1 MSEMDEAIQE
11 FLIESDENLS
21 QVEQDLLELETH
33 PDGSDILA
41 NIFRAVHTV
50 KGTCSFLGYSKL
62 ESLAHTGETLL
73 SLLRDGDITLTP
85 AIASALLKMV
95 DAIRQMLTCIQ
106 ETTVD
111 GEEEYGELKALLTEL
126 QKGDVAPSSQSDA
139 ASSDQVSEAPVDA
152 DQTTAEGEQV
162 VNEEPS
168 ADEVALSVSP
178 TAVAPVE
185 HASNAAVVEEKKEK
199 AAPSGDGKSQS
210 AVDANIRV
218 DVGLLDKLMNMVGE
232 LVLTRNQI
240 LQSPMILDDAAL
252 QTSSQR
258 LSLIT
263 SELQEGIMKTRMQ
276 PIGNIFGKF
285 PRVVR
290 DLSMNCGKQI
300 RVEMEGKETEL
311 DKTLIEAIKDPL
323 THLVRNSVDHG
334 IETPDVRQSNGKSS
348 EGILLLRAYHEGGQ
362 VNIEITDDGG
372 GINTQR
378 VAETGVKRGVVTQD
392 QIAKMSERE
401 LLNLIFMPGFSTA
414 EKVTN
419 VSGRGVG
426 MDVVRTN
433 IEKIGGTIDI
443 QAHLG
448 KGTTFKLKVPLT
460 LAIIPALIITTGH
473 ERFAIPQV
481 SLLELVR
488 LEGEQIKKFI
498 DTVHGASVCRLRG
511 TLLPLLHLGQIVGL
525 DVKESGSKN
534 PETMESPA
542 DASDAEAVENVV
554 NIVVLQADGQRFGL
568 VVDEINDTEEI
579 VVKPLS
585 KQLKGVPVF
594 AGATIMGDGRVA
606 LILDVLGLTNR
617 AGMTIQHTE
626 NSRIDQLEKGFDGI
640 GSRDTLLIV
649 KVGETGQLA
658 IPLTMVAR
666 LEEIKMAALEK
677 ACGKEVIQY
686 RGEILPIIQ
695 LCDVLSYQGT
705 PDADSGDALQ
715 MVVISHG
722 QRRIG
727 LVVDRIV
734 DIVDEHLQAKQGST
748 KPGILCSAVIQGHV
762 TDVLDVQQLILDYA
776 VLPAEESV
784 EAFIEDPVGEF
795 VGV

>member
-21 QVEQDLLELETH
+21 QVEQDLLELETN
-33 PDGSDILA
+33 PDGQDILA

-106 ETTVD
+106 ETTMD

-126 QKGDVAPSSQSDA
+126 QKGDA
-139 ASSDQVSEAPVDA
+139 ASSSESDSEIHDQIEEAPLNSDQMATDGEQVINEDQVSTEVDA
-152 DQTTAEGEQV
+152 D
-162 VNEEPS
+162 
-168 ADEVALSVSP
+168 VSP
-178 TAVAPVE
+178 TTVATDLTEAKAV
-185 HASNAAVVEEKKEK
+185 VVEEKKEK
-199 AAPSGDGKSQS
+199 AASAGDGKSQS

-334 IETPDVRQSNGKSS
+334 IESPEVRQANGKSP
-348 EGILLLRAYHEGGQ
+348 EGILLLRSYHEGGQ

-378 VAETGVKRGVVTQD
+378 VADTAVKRGVVAQD
-392 QIAKMSERE
+392 QIPKMSERE

-443 QAHLG
+443 QTDLG

-460 LAIIPALIITTGH
+460 LAIIPALIITTGQ

-511 TLLPLLHLGQIVGL
+511 TLLPLLHLNEIVGL
-525 DVKESGSKN
+525 SSAALQAQDPVLAES
-534 PETMESPA
+534 ES
-542 DASDAEAVENVV
+542 VEDESIEEVV
-554 NIVVLQADGQRFGL
+554 NIVVLQADGQRFGP

-594 AGATIMGDGRVA
+594 AGATIIHILTSDDPGDGFVLVNGGLEDVYFSTLASTRRVA
-606 LILDVLGLTNR
+606 DSKTKASYRRLWLRIY
-617 AGMTIQHTE
+617 
-626 NSRIDQLEKGFDGI
+626 SR
-640 GSRDTLLIV
+640 
-649 KVGETGQLA
+649 
-658 IPLTMVAR
+658 
-666 LEEIKMAALEK
+666 
-677 ACGKEVIQY
+677 
-686 RGEILPIIQ
+686 
-695 LCDVLSYQGT
+695 
-705 PDADSGDALQ
+705 
-715 MVVISHG
+715 
-722 QRRIG
+722 RR
-727 LVVDRIV
+727 
-734 DIVDEHLQAKQGST
+734 
-748 KPGILCSAVIQGHV
+748 
-762 TDVLDVQQLILDYA
+762 
-776 VLPAEESV
+776 
-784 EAFIEDPVGEF
+784 
-795 VGV
+795 

>member
-11 FLIESDENLS
+11 FLVESDENLS
-21 QVEQDLLELETH
+21 QVERDLLELETH
-33 PDGSDILA
+33 PDGQDILA
-41 NIFRAVHTV
+41 NIFRAIHTV

-73 SLLRDGDITLTP
+73 SLLRDGDLSLTP
-85 AIASALLKMV
+85 DIASALLKMV

-106 ETTVD
+106 ESGVD
-111 GEEEYGELKALLTEL
+111 GDEEYSDLKGLLTRL
-126 QKGDVAPSSQSDA
+126 QKGGDA
-139 ASSDQVSEAPVDA
+139 SPTEESPMAAAESIEAQA
-152 DQTTAEGEQV
+152 GSMAIAEGGDSTPIEMEPMSKIATPSPPSMETSGEIDTDRMLSLDKTEKTVPPGEGKTQSV
-162 VNEEPS
+162 VDS
-168 ADEVALSVSP
+168 S
-178 TAVAPVE
+178 
-185 HASNAAVVEEKKEK
+185 
-199 AAPSGDGKSQS
+199 
-210 AVDANIRV
+210 IRV

-240 LQSPMILDDAAL
+240 LQCPVIQDDASL

-290 DLSMNCGKQI
+290 DLAMNCGKEI
-300 RVEMEGKETEL
+300 RIEMEGKETEL
-311 DKTLIEAIKDPL
+311 DKTLVEAIKDPL

-334 IETPDVRQSNGKSS
+334 IETPEVRQSKGKSP
-348 EGILLLRAYHEGGQ
+348 EGVLLLRAYHEGGQ

-378 VAETGVKRGVVTQD
+378 VAETAVKRGIVSQE
-392 QIAKMSERE
+392 QISRMGERE
-401 LLNLIFMPGFSTA
+401 LLNLIFMAGFSTA

-426 MDVVRTN
+426 MDVVKTN

-443 QAHLG
+443 QTILG
-448 KGTTFKLKVPLT
+448 KGTNFKLKVPLT
-460 LAIIPALIITTGH
+460 LAIIPALIITTGQ

-488 LEGEQIKKFI
+488 LEGEQIKKYI

-511 TLLPLLHLGQIVGL
+511 TLLPLLYLNQMVGL
-525 DVKESGSKN
+525 PSS
-534 PETMESPA
+534 SP
-542 DASDAEAVENVV
+542 DNEGEEVNEDVV
-554 NIVVLQADGQRFGL
+554 NIVVLQADSQRFGL

-606 LILDVLGLTNR
+606 LILDVLGLVNR
-617 AGMTIQHTE
+617 QGMATPRE
-626 NSRIDQLEKGFDGI
+626 EGEGARLEQREVGPNGKGH
-640 GSRDTLLIV
+640 RETLLIV
-649 KVGETGQLA
+649 KVGDSGQIA
-658 IPLTMVAR
+658 IPLKMVAR
-666 LEEIKMAALEK
+666 LEEIKTSFLEQ
-677 ACGKEVIQY
+677 ASGQEVIQY
-686 RGEILPIIQ
+686 RGDILPLIRLSQ
-695 LCDVLSYQGT
+695 VLCMPES
-705 PDADSGDALQ
+705 AEASMADALQ
-715 MVVISHG
+715 MVVISHE

-734 DIVDEHLQAKQGST
+734 DIVDEHLQAERAST
-748 KPGILCSAVIQGHV
+748 KPAILCSAVIQDHV
-762 TDVLDVQQLILDYA
+762 TDVLDVQQLISDYSG
-776 VLPAEESV
+776 LPAEELM
-784 EAFIEDPVGEF
+784 GEL

>member
-11 FLIESDENLS
+11 FLVESDENLS
-21 QVEQDLLELETH
+21 QVERDLLELETH
-33 PDGSDILA
+33 PEGQDVLA
-41 NIFRAVHTV
+41 SIFRAVHTV

-73 SLLRDGDITLTP
+73 SLLRDGDISLTP
-85 AIASALLKMV
+85 DIASALLKMV

-106 ETTVD
+106 ESGND
-111 GEEEYGELKALLTEL
+111 GEEEYSELKALLTEL
-126 QKGDVAPSSQSDA
+126 QKGRE
-139 ASSDQVSEAPVDA
+139 ASSSPE
-152 DQTTAEGEQV
+152 
-162 VNEEPS
+162 
-168 ADEVALSVSP
+168 SV
-178 TAVAPVE
+178 
-185 HASNAAVVEEKKEK
+185 AVVEDSTEEPVDSIQTSEEESSSLPTETQAQTDPEICVSQAPAIEMGGGPVAAGIASPEK
-199 AAPSGDGKSQS
+199 AVPAGEGKSQS
-210 AVDANIRV
+210 VVDSSIRV

-240 LQSPMILDDAAL
+240 LQCPVIQDDASL

-290 DLSMNCGKQI
+290 DLAMNCGKQI
-300 RVEMEGKETEL
+300 RIEMEGKETEL
-311 DKTLIEAIKDPL
+311 DKTLVEAIKDPL

-334 IETPDVRQSNGKSS
+334 IEKPEVREANGKSS
-348 EGILLLRAYHEGGQ
+348 EGVLLLRAYHEGGQ

-378 VAETGVKRGVVTQD
+378 VAETAVKRGVVTQE
-392 QIAKMSERE
+392 QISRMSERE

-426 MDVVRTN
+426 MDVVKTN

-443 QAHLG
+443 QTNLG

-460 LAIIPALIITTGH
+460 LAIIPALIITTGQ

-511 TLLPLLHLGQIVGL
+511 TLLPLLYLNEMVGL
-525 DVKESGSKN
+525 ESQQQEHAEDG
-534 PETMESPA
+534 ESE
-542 DASDAEAVENVV
+542 DVV
-554 NIVVLQADGQRFGL
+554 NIVVLQADSQRFGL

-606 LILDVLGLTNR
+606 LILDVLGLVNR
-617 AGMTIQHTE
+617 EGMAAPHAEGEST
-626 NSRIDQLEKGFDGI
+626 RVDQLGGGADGKGH
-640 GSRDTLLIV
+640 RETLLIV
-649 KVGETGQLA
+649 KVGDAGTMA
-658 IPLTMVAR
+658 IPLKMVAR
-666 LEEIKMAALEK
+666 LEEIKTSSLEQ
-677 ACGKEVIQY
+677 ASGQEVIQY
-686 RGEILPIIQ
+686 RGDILPIIRLSQ
-695 LCDVLSYQGT
+695 VLCLPESSE
-705 PDADSGDALQ
+705 ASMAEALQ
-715 MVVISHG
+715 MVVISYEG
-722 QRRIG
+722 RRIG

-734 DIVDEHLQAKQGST
+734 DIVDEHLQAERAAN
-748 KPGILCSAVIQGHV
+748 KPAILCSAVIQEHV
-762 TDVLDVQQLILDYA
+762 TDVLDVQQLISDYSG
-776 VLPAEESV
+776 LPEEV
-784 EAFIEDPVGEF
+784 TMGELVGA
-795 VGV
+795 

>member
-11 FLIESDENLS
+11 FLVESDENLS
-21 QVEQDLLELETH
+21 QVERDLLELETH
-33 PDGSDILA
+33 PDGQDILA

-73 SLLRDGDITLTP
+73 SLLRDGDISLTP
-85 AIASALLKMV
+85 DIASALLKMV

-106 ETTVD
+106 ESGND
-111 GEEEYGELKALLTEL
+111 GEEEYRELKALLTEL
-126 QKGDVAPSSQSDA
+126 QKGGD
-139 ASSDQVSEAPVDA
+139 ASSSPEPMTA
-152 DQTTAEGEQV
+152 TAEST
-162 VNEEPS
+162 EEPIDS
-168 ADEVALSVSP
+168 APTEEEGASSSTEVQVEP
-178 TAVAPVE
+178 EVCVPQAPAIE
-185 HASNAAVVEEKKEK
+185 MGGGSAAVGIASPEK
-199 AAPSGDGKSQS
+199 AAPTGEGKSQS
-210 AVDANIRV
+210 VVDSSIRV

-240 LQSPMILDDAAL
+240 LQCPVIQDDASL

-290 DLSMNCGKQI
+290 DLAMNCGKQI
-300 RVEMEGKETEL
+300 RIEMEGKETEL
-311 DKTLIEAIKDPL
+311 DKTLVEAIKDPL

-334 IETPDVRQSNGKSS
+334 IEKPEVREANGKIP

-378 VAETGVKRGVVTQD
+378 VAETAVKRGVVTQE
-392 QIAKMSERE
+392 QISRMSERE

-426 MDVVRTN
+426 MDVVKTN

-443 QAHLG
+443 QTNLG

-460 LAIIPALIITTGH
+460 LAIIPALIITTGQ

-511 TLLPLLHLGQIVGL
+511 SLLPLLYLNEMVGL
-525 DVKESGSKN
+525 TSPT
-534 PETMESPA
+534 PEE
-542 DASDAEAVENVV
+542 VEEGENEDVV
-554 NIVVLQADGQRFGL
+554 NIVVLQADTQRFGL

-606 LILDVLGLTNR
+606 LILDVLGLVNR
-617 AGMTIQHTE
+617 EGMATPHAEGEGT
-626 NSRIDQLEKGFDGI
+626 RVDQVGGGI
-640 GSRDTLLIV
+640 GGKGHRETLLIV
-649 KVGETGQLA
+649 KVGDAGTMA
-658 IPLTMVAR
+658 IPLKMVAR
-666 LEEIKMAALEK
+666 LEEIKTSALEQ
-677 ACGKEVIQY
+677 ASGQEVIQY
-686 RGEILPIIQ
+686 RGDILPIIRLSQ
-695 LCDVLSYQGT
+695 VLCLPES
-705 PDADSGDALQ
+705 PEASMAEALQ
-715 MVVISHG
+715 MVVISHEN
-722 QRRIG
+722 RRIG

-734 DIVDEHLQAKQGST
+734 DIVDEHLQAERAAN
-748 KPGILCSAVIQGHV
+748 KPAILCSAVIQEHV
-762 TDVLDVQQLILDYA
+762 TDVLDVQQLISDYSG
-776 VLPAEESV
+776 LPEEV
-784 EAFIEDPVGEF
+784 NMGELVGA
-795 VGV
+795 

>member
-21 QVEQDLLELETH
+21 QVEQDLLELETN
-33 PDGSDILA
+33 PDGQDILA

-73 SLLRDGDITLTP
+73 SLLRDGDISLTP
-85 AIASALLKMV
+85 AIASALLQMV

-106 ETTVD
+106 ETAMD
-111 GEEEYGELKALLTEL
+111 GEEEYGELKALLTQL
-126 QKGDVAPSSQSDA
+126 QQGDTAAPSQSDA
-139 ASSDQVSEAPVDA
+139 VSPEQIAEAPVDSVQA
-152 DQTTAEGEQV
+152 PVEGEPV
-162 VNEEPS
+162 INEEP
-168 ADEVALSVSP
+168 VAVEGAPDQSP
-178 TAVAPVE
+178 TAVATDVPDTKTV
-185 HASNAAVVEEKKEK
+185 VVEEKKEK
-199 AAPSGDGKSQS
+199 SAPAGDGKSQS

-334 IETPDVRQSNGKSS
+334 IENPEVRQANGKSP
-348 EGILLLRAYHEGGQ
+348 EGILLLRSYHEGGQ

-378 VAETGVKRGVVTQD
+378 VADTAVKRGVVAQE
-392 QIAKMSERE
+392 QIPKMSERE

-443 QAHLG
+443 QTDLG

-460 LAIIPALIITTGH
+460 LAIIPALIITTGK

-511 TLLPLLHLGQIVGL
+511 TLLPLLHLNQIVGL
-525 DVKESGSKN
+525 SSEKLTSQDSVPTEADVVEDESI
-534 PETMESPA
+534 EE
-542 DASDAEAVENVV
+542 VV

-606 LILDVLGLTNR
+606 LILDVMGLTSR
-617 AGMTIQHTE
+617 AGMAIQHSE
-626 NSRIDQLEKGFDGI
+626 GARGDQREKGLEGV
-640 GSRDTLLIV
+640 GNRETLLIV

-658 IPLTMVAR
+658 IPLAMVAR
-666 LEEIKMAALEK
+666 LEEIKMAALEQ
-677 ACGKEVIQY
+677 ASGKEVIQY

-695 LCDVLSYQGT
+695 LCHALSYEGS
-705 PDADSGDALQ
+705 PDAEAGDALQ

-734 DIVDEHLQAKQGST
+734 DIVDEHLQAKQAAT
-748 KPGILCSAVIQGHV
+748 KPGILCSAVIQGQV
-762 TDVLDVQQLILDYA
+762 TDVLDVQQLILNYA
-776 VLPAEESV
+776 GLPVSASV
-784 EAFIEDPVGEF
+784 EGLIEEPVGEL

>member
-11 FLIESDENLS
+11 FLVESDENLS
-21 QVEQDLLELETH
+21 QVERDLLELETH
-33 PDGSDILA
+33 PDGLDILA
-41 NIFRAVHTV
+41 SIFRAVHTV

-73 SLLRDGDITLTP
+73 SLLRDGDISLNP
-85 AIASALLKMV
+85 DIASALLKMV
-95 DAIRQMLTCIQ
+95 DAIRQMLSCIQ
-106 ETTVD
+106 ESGND
-111 GEEEYGELKALLTEL
+111 GEEEYSELKALLTEL
-126 QKGDVAPSSQSDA
+126 QKGGNVSSSQGPVAVAEELIEEPVDSEQPSEEEGSSIPTEIQTEPEVCVPQTPA
-139 ASSDQVSEAPVDA
+139 IEMGGGLAAAGMASSEKTAPA
-152 DQTTAEGEQV
+152 GE
-162 VNEEPS
+162 
-168 ADEVALSVSP
+168 
-178 TAVAPVE
+178 
-185 HASNAAVVEEKKEK
+185 
-199 AAPSGDGKSQS
+199 GKSQS
-210 AVDANIRV
+210 VVDSSIRV

-240 LQSPMILDDAAL
+240 LQCPVIQDDASL

-290 DLSMNCGKQI
+290 DLAMNCGKQI
-300 RVEMEGKETEL
+300 RIEMEGKETEL
-311 DKTLIEAIKDPL
+311 DKTLVEAIKDPL

-334 IETPDVRQSNGKSS
+334 IEKPDVREANGKGP

-378 VAETGVKRGVVTQD
+378 VAETAVKRGVVTQE
-392 QIAKMSERE
+392 QISRMSERE

-426 MDVVRTN
+426 MDVVKTN

-443 QAHLG
+443 QTNLG

-460 LAIIPALIITTGH
+460 LAIIPALIITTGQ

-511 TLLPLLHLGQIVGL
+511 TLLPLLYLNEMVGL
-525 DVKESGSKN
+525 EPHQKEH
-534 PETMESPA
+534 
-542 DASDAEAVENVV
+542 AEDGENEDVV
-554 NIVVLQADGQRFGL
+554 NIVVLQADSQRFGL

-606 LILDVLGLTNR
+606 LILDVLGLVNR
-617 AGMTIQHTE
+617 QGMATPHAE
-626 NSRIDQLEKGFDGI
+626 SEGARVDQLGGGAAGKGH
-640 GSRDTLLIV
+640 RETLLIV
-649 KVGETGQLA
+649 KVGDAGTMA
-658 IPLTMVAR
+658 IPLKMVAR
-666 LEEIKMAALEK
+666 LEEIKTSSLEQ
-677 ACGKEVIQY
+677 ASGQEVIQY
-686 RGEILPIIQ
+686 RGDILPIIRLSQ
-695 LCDVLSYQGT
+695 VLCLPESSE
-705 PDADSGDALQ
+705 ASMAEALQ
-715 MVVISHG
+715 MVVISYES
-722 QRRIG
+722 RRIG

-734 DIVDEHLQAKQGST
+734 DIVDEHLQAERAAN
-748 KPGILCSAVIQGHV
+748 KPAVLCSAVIQEHV
-762 TDVLDVQQLILDYA
+762 TDVLDVQQLISDYSG
-776 VLPAEESV
+776 LPEEV
-784 EAFIEDPVGEF
+784 TMGELVGA
-795 VGV
+795 

>member
-1 MSEMDEAIQE
+1 MSEMDEAVQE
-11 FLIESDENLS
+11 FLVESDENLS
-21 QVEQDLLELETH
+21 QVERDLLELETH
-33 PDGSDILA
+33 PDGKDILA
-41 NIFRAVHTV
+41 NIFRAIHTV

-73 SLLRDGDITLTP
+73 SLLRDGEISLTP
-85 AIASALLKMV
+85 DIASALLKMV
-95 DAIRQMLTCIQ
+95 DAIRQMLSSIQ
-106 ETTVD
+106 ETGND
-111 GEEEYGELKALLTEL
+111 GEEEFVELKALLTQL
-126 QKGDVAPSSQSDA
+126 QQGEAGAVVQDSSS
-139 ASSDQVSEAPVDA
+139 
-152 DQTTAEGEQV
+152 
-162 VNEEPS
+162 VNEMSEEIQNDEFIVADAGADGSQQDESQAESSPS
-168 ADEVALSVSP
+168 PVIPVAANPNQESRV
-178 TAVAPVE
+178 
-185 HASNAAVVEEKKEK
+185 ASNSEKNDKS
-199 AAPSGDGKSQS
+199 ASGAENKGHS
-210 AVDANIRV
+210 AVDSNIRV

-240 LQSPMILDDAAL
+240 LQCPIIQEDASL

-290 DLSMNCGKQI
+290 DLALNCGKQI
-300 RVEMEGKETEL
+300 RIEMAGKETEL

-334 IETPDVRQSNGKSS
+334 IEAPEVRQANGKSP

-378 VAETGVKRGVVTQD
+378 VADTAIKRGVVAQE

-426 MDVVRTN
+426 MDVVKTN

-443 QAHLG
+443 QTKLG

-460 LAIIPALIITTGH
+460 LAIIPALIITTGE

-511 TLLPLLHLGQIVGL
+511 TLLPLLYLKQMVGL
-525 DVKESGSKN
+525 ETKDVAHDDE
-534 PETMESPA
+534 
-542 DASDAEAVENVV
+542 EAGEQVV

-585 KQLKGVPVF
+585 KQLKGVPIF

-617 AGMTIQHTE
+617 AGMAIQQTE
-626 NSRIDQLEKGFDGI
+626 GARLEQQDNSQQGRGQRE
-640 GSRDTLLIV
+640 TLLLV
-649 KVGETGQLA
+649 KVGQSSKLA
-658 IPLTMVAR
+658 IPLKMVAR
-666 LEEIKMAALEK
+666 LEEIKQASLEE
-677 ACGKEVIQY
+677 ASGKEVIQY
-686 RGEILPIIQ
+686 RGEILPIIRLGQ
-695 LCDVLSYQGT
+695 VLGT
-705 PDADSGDALQ
+705 SEGSDDDSGDALQ
-715 MVVISHG
+715 MVVISYG
-722 QRRIG
+722 ERRVG

-734 DIVDEHLQAKQGST
+734 DIVDEFLKAEQRSS
-748 KPGILCSAVIQGHV
+748 KPEILCSAVIQGHV
-762 TDVLDVQQLILDYA
+762 TDVLDVQQLVQDYSG
-776 VLPAEESV
+776 LSAEEAIESPV
-784 EAFIEDPVGEF
+784 EELI
-795 VGV
+795 GV